1 MILNKVSWLGQ
12 ITGNFYLANSNHA
25 MQQYRKLL
33 LAGALILPLF
43 GAAQNDEDIYEANR
57 LKKVFPD
64 DRVAATLVEEE
75 YSFDRGRSPDRFPV
89 VTASRKVSIN
99 FLALR
104 ERAGIQYFDF
114 YNSFSRITSFRQ
126 LEKRKGMFGI
136 KKDYNV
142 GFAIDR
148 SASSSEIFSDDSR
161 VKYFNIRFSGYGDVA
176 RVETEKKFADS
187 KYLTSMY
194 FHSWFP
200 AKEKVVH
207 VKVPDW
213 LELDIREF
221 NFEGYKVTR
230 QKTQEKNTTTFTFR
244 LQNIPGMKNES
255 RAPGAAFAFPHIV
268 FVVKSFDYEGKKE
281 KGFGDVGDLYN
292 WYSYLYKKCVNR
304 PDELKAKVAELVKG
318 KNSETDKVKAI
329 FYWVQDH
336 IRYIAF
342 EDGLAGF
349 IPAPAQD
356 VFKTKY
362 GDCKGMANLM
372 TEMLRL
378 AGLEAYMT
386 WIGTRHIPYDYSL
399 PSLAVDNHCISTVI
413 IGGKEYFLD
422 GTEKYIPFGEYAW
435 RIQGKEVLIGKG
447 DTYAVKKVPLQDKEK
462 NKILTQTSF
471 QLKDNLLKGHVK
483 VTLTGEQRTNFHQY
497 YHELPGDKKQKMIP
511 CDWLLYIPYLEFG
524 NRNLVAA
531 NIKTSDL
538 DNREI
543 PVVIEGD
550 IDLSNYVIT
559 EDKEIYLGI
568 DFFPEDLRSLEP
580 DEKRQQD
587 YELRSSYTSVDET
600 ELVLPPGYKIGY
612 LPKAIEEKADD
623 YEVSGSYTAGPSKV
637 IFKKTL
643 SFNSGYIRKADF
655 TNWKAFAKKLK
666 DFNSNLILV
675 TKP

>member
-1 MILNKVSWLGQ
+1 MRQ
-12 ITGNFYLANSNHA
+12 
-25 MQQYRKLL
+25 LL
-33 LAGALILPLF
+33 FLILAWTALLPVRLS
-43 GAAQNDEDIYEANR
+43 AQHDDDLYEANR

-64 DRVAATLVEEE
+64 DRVAAILVEEE
-75 YSFDRGRSPDRFPV
+75 FTFGRARSADKLPV
-89 VTASRKVSIN
+89 VTATRNTGIN

-114 YNSFSRITSFRQ
+114 YNSFSRITSFKQ

-136 KKDYNV
+136 KKNYNV

-161 VKYFNIRFSGYGDVA
+161 VKYFNIGFTGYGDVA
-176 RVETEKKFADS
+176 RVETEKVFLDS
-187 KYLTSMY
+187 KYLTSEY

-200 AKEKVVH
+200 AKEKIIRIRI
-207 VKVPDW
+207 PEW

-221 NFEGYKVTR
+221 NFEGHKITR
-230 QKTQEKNTTTFTFR
+230 QKTMEKGETIITYRMQQITA
-244 LQNIPGMKNES
+244 MKNER
-255 RAPGAAFAFPHIV
+255 RAMGAAYLFPHIM
-268 FVVKSFDYEGKKE
+268 FVVKSFTVDGKKE
-281 KGFGDVGDLYN
+281 KGFGDTGDLYN
-292 WYSYLYKKCVNR
+292 WYNYLYKKCNNDPSALKEKVT
-304 PDELKAKVAELVKG
+304 ELTRGKSTEL
-318 KNSETDKVKAI
+318 EKVKSI
-329 FYWVQDH
+329 FYWVQDN

-356 VFKTKY
+356 VFKYKY
-362 GDCKGMANLM
+362 GDCKGMANLL

-413 IGGKEYFLD
+413 LGGKEYFLD
-422 GTEKYIPFGEYAW
+422 GTEKYVPFGEYAW

-447 DTYAVKKVPLQDKEK
+447 EKYEVKKVPVQEKEK
-462 NKILTQTSF
+462 NKLLTQASF
-471 QLKDNLLKGHVK
+471 RLQDNMLKGHVK
-483 VTLTGEQRTNFHQY
+483 VTLSGEMRTSFHQY
-497 YHELPGDKKQKMIP
+497 YHDMPNDDKKKAIQR
-511 CDWLLYIPYLEFG
+511 YLEFG
-524 NRNLVAA
+524 NRNLVVT

-538 DNREI
+538 NNREV

-568 DFFPEDLRSLEP
+568 DFYPENLQGLQP
-580 DEKRQQD
+580 DKDRQQD
-587 YELRSSYTSVDET
+587 YELSSGYVSVDET
-600 ELVLPPGYKIGY
+600 ELILPAGYKVVSF
-612 LPKAIEEKADD
+612 PAAISEKTPD
-623 YEVSGSYTAGPSKV
+623 YEVTGSYTVKDNKV
-637 IFKKTL
+637 VFSKTL
-643 SFNSGYIRKADF
+643 AFITGRIRKADF
-655 TNWKAFAKKLK
+655 ENWKLFSKKLK

-675 TKP
+675 KKP